1 MNEQNENYLANVILS
16 LLRSNVNFTDMQ
28 IGSDEP
34 IKLKTS
40 KGWINALIN
49 HDGADIEAPPMPVV
63 PTMEDVQNFVSKID
77 ENYVE
82 NLKVKDI
89 NRPLELTESRLRINA
104 YLTKAG
110 EQLRVAI
117 RRINKKPPTL
127 IETGLPAGA
136 RILTE
141 NSSGLILISGA
152 TGSGKT
158 TTMASMLDD
167 VINPTRNSHVITI
180 EDPIEYVF
188 EANKSFF
195 SQREIGI
202 DCISFAEGVKSAM
215 RQRPEVIVIGEIRDR
230 DTAEQALLAG
240 ESGHLVIGTLHANS
254 AVGTVTKMLGFFG
267 ASERESRMQSLA
279 SCLVGI
285 INQTLIPRL
294 NGDGYVLAVDLVAN
308 HKREYSKLIQ
318 QPDSM
323 QSMLDRADDGVSIS
337 LGKSVIKLIE
347 SGAISKADA
356 VKAVAGN
363 AAVYDL
369 IRNLK

>member
-1 MNEQNENYLANVILS
+1 MENDEIYLANIILK
-16 LLRSNVNFTDMQ
+16 LLRSKVNFSDIQ

-34 IKLKTS
+34 VKLKTA
-40 KGWINALIN
+40 KGWVNAELMI
-49 HDGADIEAPPMPVV
+49 DGADQDAPPMVIV
-63 PTMEDVQNFVSKID
+63 PSMEDVQNFVSKLD
-77 ENYVE
+77 ENYLE
-82 NLKVKDI
+82 TLKHRDI
-89 NRPLELTESRLRINA
+89 NRPLDLSQTRLRINA
-104 YLTKAG
+104 YLAKAG

-127 IETGLPAGA
+127 LETGLPPSA

-141 NSSGLILISGA
+141 SPSGLILISGA

-167 VINPTRNSHVITI
+167 VINTTRNSHVVTI

-188 EANKSFF
+188 APNKAFF

-202 DCISFAEGVKSAM
+202 DCQSFAEGVMSAM

-254 AVGTVTKMLGFFG
+254 AVGTVSKMLGFFG
-267 ASERESRMQSLA
+267 SAERESRMASLQ

-285 INQTLIPRL
+285 INQTLIPRK
-294 NGDGYVLAVDLVAN
+294 DGTGYALAVDLIAN
-308 HKREYSKLIQ
+308 HKREYSRHIP
-318 QPDSM
+318 QPESM
-323 QSMLDRADDGVSIS
+323 QNMLDSSDDGVSIS
-337 LGKSVIKLIE
+337 LGKSVLKLIE
-347 SGAISKADA
+347 SGTVSKADA
-356 VKAVAGN
+356 ARAVAGN
-363 AAVYDL
+363 SAVFEL
-369 IRNLK
+369 IKDKV